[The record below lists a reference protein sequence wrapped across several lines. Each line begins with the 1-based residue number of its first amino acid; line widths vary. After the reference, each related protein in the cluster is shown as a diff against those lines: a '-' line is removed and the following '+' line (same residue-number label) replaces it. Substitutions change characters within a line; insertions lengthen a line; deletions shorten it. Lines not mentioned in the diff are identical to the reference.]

1 MTSPVKIW
9 RNQGKIAG
17 LLGKRGKI
25 VSWTIIRVP
34 PAGFSSHAPYPVV
47 LVKLSDG
54 TCLTAAMVD
63 YTEMDLQVGQQV
75 ITVLR
80 RAMES
85 NTDGIIPYGVKVKPI
100 LKGDA

>member
-17 LLGKRGKI
+17 LLGKHGEI

-47 LVKLSDG
+47 LVRLEDG
-54 TCLTAAMVD
+54 TRLTAAMVD
-63 YTEMDLQVGQQV
+63 YTDKDLNIGQSV
-75 ITVLR
+75 VTVLR

-85 NTDGIIPYGVKVKPI
+85 NTDGIIPYGVKVKPVNRGE
-100 LKGDA
+100 K